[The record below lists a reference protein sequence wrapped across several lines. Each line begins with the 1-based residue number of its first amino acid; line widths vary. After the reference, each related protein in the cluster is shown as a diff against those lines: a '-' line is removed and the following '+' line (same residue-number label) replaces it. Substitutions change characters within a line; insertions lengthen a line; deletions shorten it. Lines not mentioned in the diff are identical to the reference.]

1 MSNGKNSISG
11 RSMLKKSLLGAAIWA
26 SAPAPV
32 LSAAQRKANPIR
44 LGGPV
49 FGKFDGPHA
58 WARAVKDLGYSAA
71 YCPVGAAEKD
81 DVVSAYADAAKNAG
95 IVIAEVG
102 AWSNP
107 ISPDEKE
114 RSDAQEKCSKQLT

>member
-1 MSNGKNSISG
+1 MSNGKNSISR
-11 RSMLKKSLLGAAIWA
+11 RSLLKKSLLGAAIWA
-26 SAPAPV
+26 SAPVPV
-32 LSAAQRKANPIR
+32 LSAAQTKASPIR

-49 FGKFDGPHA
+49 FGKFDGPDA
-58 WARAVKDLGYSAA
+58 WVIAVKDLGYSAA

-81 DVVSAYADAAKNAG
+81 DVVKAYADAAKNAE

-107 ISPDEKE
+107 ISQIG
-114 RSDAQEKCSKQLT
+114 RAHV